1 MEFNMKTKRFFSLF
15 LALLMSL
22 MLAPSAL
29 AAGDEAPV
37 LPAEPEILAKAALLV
52 DYTTGS
58 VVYAKNE
65 HEELYPAS
73 LTKIMTALLTLEA
86 IEEGKLTM
94 DQELTATASALEGL
108 PSDGSTA
115 GIKVGETMSVRN
127 LLYCMLV
134 ISANE
139 ACDILGENIA
149 GSVDAFVDMMNAKAE
164 ELGCENTHFAN
175 PNGLHDPQH
184 YTSAWDMYLI
194 TRAAMEY
201 EDFMTICDTASYTV
215 PATNMSEERKLYTT
229 NHLLSNWRV
238 IGYRD
243 TRAHGIKTGST
254 DDAGYCLVSSAMK
267 GSLHFVSVILGAER
281 VEVDGVGDI
290 RSFSHTSRMFDY
302 GFSNFTYK
310 TIIDEME
317 AIQEV
322 PVALSKIDH
331 VTVYPAE
338 TTEVLIPKVLEPE
351 DLDRTIILQDPV
363 DAPVVK
369 GQKLGTLELSYDN
382 VVYASIDLLAGFDV
396 EASKLMTFWRDLT
409 DFFAKPVVKII
420 GIVLL
425 ALLVVLV
432 VLRLIL
438 GRGRY
443 RYGRSMGRRGR
454 SGYRGRRRRR

>member
-1 MEFNMKTKRFFSLF
+1 MKTNRFLSLF

-22 MLAPSAL
+22 LLIPSA
-29 AAGDEAPV
+29 AATEDEKPV
-37 LPAEPEILAKAALLV
+37 LPEDPNILAKAALLV
-52 DYTTGS
+52 DYSTGS
-58 VVYAKNE
+58 IVYAKNE

-86 IEEGKLTM
+86 LEDGKLTM

-108 PSDGSTA
+108 SSDGSSA

-127 LLYCMLV
+127 LMYCMLV

-139 ACDILGENIA
+139 ACDILAEGVA
-149 GSVDAFVDMMNAKAE
+149 GSVDAFVKKMNEKAE
-164 ELGCENTHFAN
+164 ELGCENTHFVN

-267 GSLHFVSVILGAER
+267 GSLHFVSVIMGAER
-281 VEVDGVGDI
+281 VEENGVGNL
-290 RSFSHTSRMFDY
+290 RSFSETSRMFDY
-302 GFSNFTYK
+302 GFENFTYK

-322 PVALSKIDH
+322 PVELSKIDH

-338 TTEVLIPKVLEPE
+338 STEILIPKVLDAE
-351 DLDRTIILQDPV
+351 DLDRIIVLQEPV
-363 DAPVVK
+363 EAPVTK
-369 GQKLGTLELSYDN
+369 GQKLGTLELSYDG
-382 VVYASIDLLAGFDV
+382 VLYASIDLLAGYDV
-396 EASKLMTFWRDLT
+396 EASKLMTLWRDIKE
-409 DFFAKPVVKII
+409 FFAKPVVKIV

-425 ALLVVLV
+425 VLLVVLV
-432 VLRLIL
+432 IVKLIF
-438 GRGRY
+438 GHRRY
-443 RYGRSMGRRGR
+443 RYGRSVGRRGR
-454 SGYRGRRRRR
+454 GSYRGRRRRR

>member
-1 MEFNMKTKRFFSLF
+1 MKRKRFLSLF

-22 MLAPSAL
+22 LLVPSAF
-29 AAGDEAPV
+29 AAGDDEPV
-37 LPAEPEILAKAALLV
+37 LPEEPEILAKAALLM
-52 DYTTGS
+52 DYNTGA
-58 VVYAKNE
+58 VVYAQNE

-73 LTKIMTALLTLEA
+73 LTKIMTALLVLDAVEA
-86 IEEGKLTM
+86 GKLTL
-94 DQELTATASALEGL
+94 DQEVTASASALDGL

-115 GIKVGETMSVRN
+115 NIKAGETMSVRN

-134 ISANE
+134 VSANE
-139 ACDILGENIA
+139 ACDILAEEVA
-149 GSVDAFVDMMNAKAE
+149 GSVSAFVEKMNEKAE
-164 ELGCENTHFAN
+164 ALGCENTHFVN

-201 EDFMTICDTASYTV
+201 EEFMVIADTASYTV

-281 VEVDGVGDI
+281 VVIDNVGDI

-302 GFSNFTYK
+302 GFENFTYK
-310 TIIDEME
+310 TIIDEMD

-322 PVALSKIDH
+322 PVELSKIDH

-338 TTEVLIPKVLEPE
+338 TKEVLIPKGLDGE
-351 DLDRTIILQDPV
+351 DLDRTIVLQDPV
-363 DAPVVK
+363 EAPVAK
-369 GQKLGTLELSYDN
+369 GQKLGTLELSYDG
-382 VVYASIDLLAGFDV
+382 VIYASIDLLAGFDV
-396 EASKLMTFWRDLT
+396 EASKLMTFWRDVKE
-409 DFFAKPVVKII
+409 FVAKPIVKIVAI
-420 GIVLL
+420 AILV
-425 ALLVVLV
+425 LLVVLV
-432 VLRLIL
+432 LVKLIF
-438 GRGRY
+438 GRRRY
-443 RYGRSMGRRGR
+443 RYGRSVGRRGR
-454 SGYRGRRRRR
+454 SSYHGRRRRR

>member
-1 MEFNMKTKRFFSLF
+1 MKTKRFLSLF

-22 MLAPSAL
+22 LLAASAL
-29 AAGDEAPV
+29 ATGDEDPV
-37 LPAEPEILAKAALLV
+37 LPPEPEILAKAALLM
-52 DYTTGS
+52 DYNTGA
-58 VVYAKNE
+58 VVYAQNE

-73 LTKIMTALLTLEA
+73 LTKIMTALLTFEA
-86 IEEGKLTM
+86 IEDGTLTM
-94 DQELTATASALEGL
+94 EQEITANASALEGL

-115 GIKVGETMSVRN
+115 NIKAGETMSVRN
-127 LLYCMLV
+127 LLYCMMV

-139 ACDILGENIA
+139 ACNILAEAIS
-149 GSVDAFVDMMNAKAE
+149 GSVPAFVEKMNEKAE
-164 ELGCENTHFAN
+164 ELGCENTHFVNA
-175 PNGLHDPQH
+175 NGLHDPQH

-201 EDFMTICDTASYTV
+201 EEFMTIADTASYTV
-215 PATNMSEERKLYTT
+215 PATNMKEERKLYTT

-302 GFSNFTYK
+302 GFEHFTYK

-322 PVALSKIDH
+322 PVELSEIDH

-338 TTEVLIPKVLEPE
+338 TKEVLIPKVLDGE
-351 DLDRTIILQDPV
+351 DLDRTIILQEPV
-363 DAPVVK
+363 EAPVVK
-369 GQKLGTLELSYDN
+369 GQKLGTLELSYDG
-382 VVYASIDLLAGFDV
+382 VIYASIDLLAGFDV
-396 EASKLMTFWRDLT
+396 EASKLMTLWRDIKE
-409 DFFAKPVVKII
+409 FVAKPIVKIAA
-420 GIVLL
+420 IVLL
-425 ALLVVLV
+425 VLLVLLVVVKLV
-432 VLRLIL
+432 L
-438 GRGRY
+438 GRRRY
-443 RYGRSMGRRGR
+443 RYGRSVSRRGR
-454 SGYRGRRRRR
+454 GGYRGRRRRR

>member
-1 MEFNMKTKRFFSLF
+1 MKTKRFLSLF

-22 MLAPSAL
+22 LL
-29 AAGDEAPV
+29 AATAFATGDEKPV
-37 LPAEPEILAKAALLV
+37 LPAEPEILAKAALLM
-52 DYTTGS
+52 DYDTGA

-73 LTKIMTALLTLEA
+73 LTKVMTALLTLEA
-86 IEEGKLTM
+86 IKDGVLTM
-94 DQELTATASALEGL
+94 DQEITANASALDGL

-115 GIKVGETMSVRN
+115 NIKAGETMSVRN
-127 LLYCMLV
+127 LLYCMMV

-139 ACDILGENIA
+139 ACTILAEAIS
-149 GSVDAFVDMMNAKAE
+149 GSVPAFVEKMNEKAE
-164 ELGCENTHFAN
+164 ELGCENTHFVN

-201 EDFMTICDTASYTV
+201 EAFMVIADTASYTV
-215 PATNMSEERKLYTT
+215 PATNISEERKLYTT

-267 GSLHFVSVILGAER
+267 GSLHFVSVIMGAER

-302 GFSNFTYK
+302 GFDNFTYK

-322 PVALSKIDH
+322 PVELSEIDH
-331 VTVYPAE
+331 VTVYPAK
-338 TTEVLIPKVLEPE
+338 TAEVLIPKVLEPE
-351 DLDRTIILQDPV
+351 DLERTIILQEPV
-363 DAPVVK
+363 EAPVAK
-369 GQKLGTLELSYDN
+369 GQKLGTLELSYDG

-396 EASKLMTFWRDLT
+396 EASKMMTLWRDT
-409 DFFAKPVVKII
+409 KEFVAKPIVKIAA
-420 GIVLL
+420 IVLL
-425 ALLVVLV
+425 VLLVLLV
-432 VLRLIL
+432 IVKLVL
-438 GRGRY
+438 GRRRY
-443 RYGRSMGRRGR
+443 RYGRSVGRRGR
-454 SGYRGRRRRR
+454 GSYRGRRRR

>member
-1 MEFNMKTKRFFSLF
+1 MKTKRFFSLF

-115 GIKVGETMSVRN
+115 DIKVGETMSVRN

-164 ELGCENTHFAN
+164 ELGCESTHFAN

-382 VVYASIDLLAGFDV
+382 VVYGSIDLLAGFDV

-438 GRGRY
+438 GRSRY